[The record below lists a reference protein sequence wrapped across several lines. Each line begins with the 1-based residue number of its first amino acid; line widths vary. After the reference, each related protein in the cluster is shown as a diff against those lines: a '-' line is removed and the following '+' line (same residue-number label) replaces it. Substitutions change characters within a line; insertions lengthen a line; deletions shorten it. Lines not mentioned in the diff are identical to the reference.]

1 MRAKQNFSSPFVLAP
16 LLAVLS
22 GCADSLIQLEP
33 GSDRVTLAEANRVSD
48 CQHIGKTT
56 VNVVSR
62 VGIYSRTI
70 TDVDVNLLQLARN
83 GAIEEG
89 GDTVVAGERQD
100 IGKRTFLIY
109 KCHHDR
115 SPP

>member
-1 MRAKQNFSSPFVLAP
+1 MTS

-22 GCADSLIQLEP
+22 GCADSLIQVEP
-33 GSDRVTLAEANRVSD
+33 GSERVTLADANQVSD
-48 CQHIGKTT
+48 CQRIGKTS
-56 VNVVSR
+56 VNVVAQ
-62 VGIYSRTI
+62 VGIYSRAVA
-70 TDVDVNLLQLARN
+70 DVDANLLQLARN